1 MRTAGY
7 DLLAPAQ
14 LRDPYPL
21 YAELRRAGA
30 AHWSDS
36 LGGWALTRYADVRPA
51 LGHSELSAARFAPSL
66 ARLRA
71 RPGVNPSDLRLL
83 ESLDSW
89 FTFNDPPRHTRL
101 RAFTRQV
108 LSPPMKAMAA
118 AVERSVDRLLD
129 GIAAAGAGDV
139 IADFSRPLSVGAIAE
154 LLGVPRSHYDRF
166 TAWSDVLTE
175 FVGGALNVPDR
186 RGRALAG
193 VNEMHAYLEG
203 LVRERRAAPTDDLI
217 GRLAGIDAAGAPTDQ
232 EIATVGAMMLF
243 AGHGTTTNLIGN
255 AVLALLRHPDQLEL
269 LRRDPDRVPAAIE
282 ELLRYDSPV
291 QITVRNAACDGAL
304 GIDGARTGDRVFL
317 FLGAANRDGAEHEAP
332 DTLDVS
338 RADAHHVSF
347 GYGIHFC
354 IGAPL
359 ARIEARAALGR
370 LIERFPA
377 LRLAVGESE
386 LRWQPTVGFRG
397 LERLPVAVGAAAG
410 HERRRP

>member
-1 MRTAGY
+1 MTAAGY
-7 DLLAPAQ
+7 DLLAPEH

-21 YAELRRAGA
+21 YAELRRGGA
-30 AHWSDS
+30 VHWSDS

-51 LGHSELSAARFAPSL
+51 LAHAELSAARFAPSL

-71 RPGVNPSDLRLL
+71 RPGVEPADLRLL
-83 ESLDSW
+83 ERLDSW
-89 FTFNDPPRHTRL
+89 FTFNDPPQHTRL
-101 RAFTRQV
+101 RTFTRQV
-108 LSPPMKAMAA
+108 LSAPMKAMTA
-118 AVERSVDRLLD
+118 AVRRSADRLLD
-129 GIAAAGAGDV
+129 AIAASGEGDV

-166 TAWSDVLTE
+166 TGWSDVLTE

-186 RGRALAG
+186 RARALAG
-193 VNEMHAYLEG
+193 LTELHAYLEE
-203 LVRERRAAPTDDLI
+203 LVYERRAAPSDDLI
-217 GRLAGIDAAGAPTDQ
+217 GRLADIDAPDAPTDQ
-232 EIATVGAMMLF
+232 EIAAIGEMMLF

-255 AVLALLRHPDQLEL
+255 AVLALLRHPEQLER
-269 LRRDPDRVPAAIE
+269 LRREPGRVPAAIE

-291 QITVRNAACDGAL
+291 QITVRNAACDGAF

-317 FLGAANRDGAEHEAP
+317 FLGAANRDGSEHDAP
-332 DTLDVS
+332 DTLDVT

-377 LRLAVGESE
+377 LALAVPESD

-397 LERLPVAVGAAAG
+397 LERLPIAV
-410 HERRRP
+410 HRP